1 MSYLFPST
9 GRAIPKFRPRR
20 LALGCGS
27 CRAAVASAAGLGAIA
42 VPLNTTRPRAPRVT
56 SAGSFPITGSPIV
69 TGRYSSYPSGSGAN
83 TQRQAWRTQ
92 RQQQSNTNVNT
103 TGAPSTIKN
112 YDAYGNPVYSVPP
125 PGAQVT
131 GYDAAGNPLY
141 GASSGSVPSSLLSQ
155 TSAITSYDPAGTP
168 IYSAAPPGQ
177 VIVSYDAYG
186 NPIYS
191 GSAAASSLLT
201 SAAAAA
207 TPAAA
212 ASVPAT
218 STDSSGYQSILDWL
232 SEQTLVSGFPN
243 WGVGAALVGGFLL
256 IQSHLGG
263 RR

>member
-1 MSYLFPST
+1 MAYLFPST

-20 LALGCGS
+20 LGCGS
-27 CRAAVASAAGLGAIA
+27 CQTGLGAIA
-42 VPLNTTRPRAPRVT
+42 VPLNTTRSRAPRVT
-56 SAGSFPITGSPIV
+56 SAGRFPITSSPIV
-69 TGRYSSYPSGSGAN
+69 VGTFRATPQTNPSNTTRPARRGR
-83 TQRQAWRTQ
+83 QRQA
-92 RQQQSNTNVNT
+92 SNVNVNT

-125 PGAQVT
+125 PGQQVT
-131 GYDAAGNPLY
+131 GFDAAGTPLY
-141 GASSGSVPSSLLSQ
+141 GASSGSVPSNLLSQ

-177 VIVSYDAYG
+177 TIVSYDAYG

-201 SAAAAA
+201 SAAAA

-212 ASVPAT
+212 AAPAAE
-218 STDSSGYQSILDWL
+218 SDYQSILDWL
-232 SEQTLVSGFPN
+232 SEETLAPSLGIPN
-243 WGVGAALVGGFLL
+243 WGVGAIIVGGFLL
-256 IQSHLGG
+256 LQSKLGG